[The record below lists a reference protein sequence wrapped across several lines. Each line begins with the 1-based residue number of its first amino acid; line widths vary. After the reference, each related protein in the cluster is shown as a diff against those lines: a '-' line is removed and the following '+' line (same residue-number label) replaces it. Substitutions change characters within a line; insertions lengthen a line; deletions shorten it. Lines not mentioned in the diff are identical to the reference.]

1 MICKYFKDACT
12 YNQRHITYSYSVFK
26 LMLKQ
31 NKYNVEK
38 LTCHKCKH
46 VHANNLEFFK

>member
-1 MICKYFKDACT
+1 MAYFR
-12 YNQRHITYSYSVFK
+12 YVFK

-31 NKYNVEK
+31 NRHNVEK

-46 VHANNLEFFK
+46 VHAHKLEFTKIDNFIN